1 MKSAALALLL
11 AVGAAACGKTGPPV
25 APETRLPQPV
35 SDLTAV
41 VEDGG
46 VVLTWTN
53 PGRRADNTA
62 LRDLTSARVY
72 RSGDDGLG
80 QPRAAVLRRGRIAGW
95 DEISTI
101 PLVDR
106 EAGRDQRLSLDD
118 RQGLVPG
125 RRYSYVVL
133 TEDAQGRVSPPSPRV
148 SVVLI
153 AVPEAP
159 RGLTARAG
167 EREVRLAWEPPS
179 RLADG
184 SPVTGRITYEVLRAE
199 GATIPAQAVTPKPT
213 EATAFVDRSVEND
226 RTYRYE
232 VRALRQDAA
241 TLARGAPTP
250 PAEATPRDMT
260 PPAPPDDLVAVP
272 AGDSVRL
279 SWRPSPDA
287 DVASY
292 VVYRARAGQSFTQV
306 GSTPATRTALVD
318 AGVPPGT
325 YRYAVTALDSGAR
338 PNESAR
344 SNVVTVTVSTPR
356 R

>member
-1 MKSAALALLL
+1 
-11 AVGAAACGKTGPPV
+11 
-25 APETRLPQPV
+25 
-35 SDLTAV
+35 
-41 VEDGG
+41 
-46 VVLTWTN
+46 VVLAWTN
-53 PGRRADNTA
+53 PSRRADNTA

-72 RSGDDGLG
+72 RSEDDGLG

-95 DEISTI
+95 DEVTAI
-101 PLVDR
+101 PLADR
-106 EAGRDQRLSLDD
+106 EVGRDQRLSVEDH
-118 RQGLVPG
+118 QGLLPG

-159 RGLTARAG
+159 GGLTAQAG
-167 EREVRLAWEPPS
+167 EREVRLAWKPPE

-184 SPVTGRITYEVLRAE
+184 SPLTGRITYEVLRGEDA
-199 GATIPAQAVTPKPT
+199 AIPGQAVTPKPT

-226 RTYRYE
+226 RTYRYV

-241 TLARGAPTP
+241 TLARGAPSP
-250 PAEATPRDMT
+250 SAEATPRDMT

-272 AGDSVRL
+272 AIDSVQL

-292 VVYRARAGQSFTQV
+292 VVYRARAGEAFTQV
-306 GSTPATRTALVD
+306 GSTPPTRTVLVD

-325 YRYAVTALDSGAR
+325 YRYAVTALDAGAR

-344 SNVVTVTVSTPR
+344 SNVVTVTVSPPR
-356 R
+356 P

>member
-1 MKSAALALLL
+1 MRGAALALLL
-11 AVGAAACGKTGPPV
+11 AVGTAACGKTGPPV

-35 SDLTAV
+35 SDLAAV
-41 VEDGG
+41 VEDGS

-72 RSGDDGLG
+72 RTGDDGLG
-80 QPRAAVLRRGRIAGW
+80 QPRAALLRRGRIAGW
-95 DEISTI
+95 EEVTRI
-101 PLVDR
+101 PLADR
-106 EAGRDQRLSLDD
+106 ESGREQRLSFED
-118 RQGLVPG
+118 RQGLVAG

-133 TEDAQGRVSPPSPRV
+133 TEDARGRVSPPSPRV

-159 RGLTARAG
+159 RELTAQAG
-167 EREVRLAWEPPS
+167 EREVRLAWEPPA

-184 SPVTGRITYEVLRAE
+184 SPVTGAITYEVLRAE
-199 GATIPAQAVTPKPT
+199 DAAIPAQAVTSSAI
-213 EATAFVDRSVEND
+213 EATTFVDRSVEND

-232 VRALRQDAA
+232 VRALRRDAA

-250 PAEATPRDMT
+250 PVEAIPRDMT
-260 PPAPPDDLVAVP
+260 PPAPPVNLVAVP
-272 AGDSVRL
+272 TGDSVRL
-279 SWRPSPDA
+279 SWRASPDA

-292 VVYRARAGQSFTQV
+292 VVYRAAAGQSFTQV

-338 PNESAR
+338 PNESGH
-344 SNVVTVTVSTPR
+344 SNIVMVTVAAPR